1 MEAPSKGGAGRQRW
15 PRRRETLAPPA
26 FSQESDMNPR
36 KASTGGRDMK
46 PGEHENDTK
55 NKATPSPEVQ
65 MEDAGT
71 PASGNSGMGGRGNA
85 AQGAMTQPG
94 KTSAEGSGKPERR

>member
-1 MEAPSKGGAGRQRW
+1 MK
-15 PRRRETLAPPA
+15 
-26 FSQESDMNPR
+26 PR

-71 PASGNSGMGGRGNA
+71 PASGNSGMGGRGTA
-85 AQGAMTQPG
+85 AQGAMKQTG

>member
-1 MEAPSKGGAGRQRW
+1 MK
-15 PRRRETLAPPA
+15 TK
-26 FSQESDMNPR
+26 

-46 PGEHENDTK
+46 PNQHENDTK
-55 NKATPSPEVQ
+55 RKATPSAEVQ

-71 PASGNSGMGGRGNA
+71 AASGNSGMGGRAND
-85 AQGAMTQPG
+85 AQRAMKQTS

>member
-1 MEAPSKGGAGRQRW
+1 MSLLAKEALADSARGA
-15 PRRRETLAPPA
+15 PA
-26 FSQESDMNPR
+26 EHCNDALSQENAVKPNN
-36 KASTGGRDMK
+36 AATGGRDMK
-46 PGEHENDTK
+46 PSEHENDTK
-55 NKATPSPEVQ
+55 HKKTPSPEVQ

-85 AQGAMTQPG
+85 AQGAMKQTS

>member
-1 MEAPSKGGAGRQRW
+1 MKPK
-15 PRRRETLAPPA
+15 
-26 FSQESDMNPR
+26 

-46 PGEHENDTK
+46 PNEHENDTK
-55 NKATPSPEVQ
+55 HKVTPSPEVQ

-85 AQGAMTQPG
+85 AQGAMKQTS